1 MFEKEIVK
9 HIGTYKINRKSGWT
23 GELNLVSWN
32 GREPKLEVR
41 EWSPDHQM
49 MSKGMT
55 FTENEARRL
64 SNLLKELFEEV
75 EIDAGT
81 EIGEEDVFDHSEDGD
96 AYRTASGSEC

>member
-64 SNLLKELFEEV
+64 SNLLKELFEEE
-75 EIDAGT
+75 EIDART
-81 EIGEEDVFDHSEDGD
+81 EIGEEDVFDYSEDGD
-96 AYRTASGSEC
+96 ADRTASGSEY